1 MRGVLIPILL
11 IAALTSLDTKEVQ
24 SGIDSAAG
32 TGKPFVLPAG
42 VHSVGTIRL
51 RSGSH
56 LRFAP
61 GAVLRML
68 PLNADYAP
76 IEKLSFDPFADLETS
91 RFEHAMLFSS
101 DADGITIDGPGRI
114 ECERISRGGPK
125 PISLRRCRNVKL
137 DGFTIDRAPNYAISL
152 IGCSRVDIGRVTI
165 TRSLSDGIDLDSTSD
180 AVIHD
185 VDVESHDDAICLK
198 ASLSLG
204 GKKATRN
211 ITVERARL
219 KTASVFF
226 KLGTE
231 SYGDFSKIRVKGL
244 TMTGGVGNR
253 HGNPG
258 IALETVDG
266 GKISDV
272 VIEDVKMDGVGT
284 PVFLRIGA
292 RKEPPGELTGIKLS
306 RIEARGTRYASVIAG
321 LLDAPI
327 RDLTMEEIQVEPVG
341 APGIFD
347 PTQPVQ
353 ETRSAYPEPIQFGAI
368 PASAF
373 FFRHVARLRLSELQ
387 YLKPAASPAVLLDQ
401 VLGGWPT
408 CKEINSTR
416 GACEGNFSKKK
427 P

>member
-1 MRGVLIPILL
+1 MSIPLVLI
-11 IAALTSLDTKEVQ
+11 AVFSALDTKDVQ
-24 SGIDSAAG
+24 SGIDSAVAA
-32 TGKPFVLPAG
+32 GKPFVLPAG
-42 VHSVGTIRL
+42 IHSVGTLRL

-56 LRFAP
+56 LRFAA

-76 IEKLSFDPFADLETS
+76 IEKLGFEPFADVETS
-91 RFEHAMLFSS
+91 RFEHALLFAS
-101 DADGITIDGPGRI
+101 DADGVTIDGPGRI
-114 ECERISRGGPK
+114 ECERTSRGGPK
-125 PISLRRCRNVKL
+125 PVSLRRCRNIKL

-152 IGCSRVDIGRVTI
+152 IGCSRVDIGRVAI
-165 TRSLSDGIDLDSTSD
+165 TRSFSDGIDLDSTSN
-180 AVIHD
+180 AFIHD
-185 VDVESHDDAICLK
+185 VDVESYDDAICLK
-198 ASLSLG
+198 TSLSLG
-204 GKKATRN
+204 QKKPTRN

-244 TMTGGVGNR
+244 VMTGGVGDR

-258 IALETVDG
+258 IALETMDG

-292 RKEPPGELTGIKLS
+292 RKEPPGEMTGIRLA

-321 LLDAPI
+321 LLDEPVRRLVLEGI
-327 RDLTMEEIQVEPVG
+327 SVEPVG
-341 APGIFD
+341 ATGNFD
-347 PTQPVQ
+347 ARQRVP
-353 ETRSAYPEPIQFGAI
+353 EARSVYPEPIQFGPI

-373 FFRHVARLRLSELQ
+373 FFRHVSGLRLSELH

-401 VLGGWPT
+401 VTGSWPM
-408 CKEINSTR
+408 CKEVNSTR
-416 GACEGNFSKKK
+416 GSCDGSFSKKK

>member
-1 MRGVLIPILL
+1 VLIPILL
-11 IAALTSLDTKEVQ
+11 IAAVSSLDTKDIQ
-24 SGIDSAAG
+24 NGIDSAAG

-51 RSGSH
+51 RAGAH
-56 LRFAP
+56 LRFAA
-61 GAVLRML
+61 GAVLRMP

-76 IEKLSFDPFADLETS
+76 IEKLGFEPFADVETS
-91 RFEHAMLFSS
+91 RFEHAMLFAS
-101 DADGITIDGPGRI
+101 DADGVTIDGPGRI
-114 ECERISRGGPK
+114 ECERNSRGGPK
-125 PISLRRCRNVKL
+125 PISFRRCRNIKL

-152 IGCSRVDIGRVTI
+152 IGCSRVDIGRVAI
-165 TRSLSDGIDLDSTSD
+165 TRSLSDGIDLDNTSD

-204 GKKATRN
+204 EKKATRN
-211 ITVERARL
+211 VTVERARL

-231 SYGDFSKIRVKGL
+231 SYGDFSKIRVKDV
-244 TMTGGVGNR
+244 TMTGGVGDR

-272 VIEDVKMDGVGT
+272 VIEDVKMEGVGT
-284 PVFLRIGA
+284 PIFLRIGA
-292 RKEPPGELTGIKLS
+292 RKEPPGELTGVRLS

-321 LLDAPI
+321 LQDAPI
-327 RDLTMEEIQVEPVG
+327 RNLSMEEIRVEPVG
-341 APGIFD
+341 SAGMFD
-347 PTQPVQ
+347 AKRRVQ
-353 ETRSAYPEPIQFGAI
+353 ETRSAYPEPIQFGPI

-373 FFRHVARLRLSELQ
+373 FFRHVAGLRLREFQ
-387 YLKPAASPAVLLDQ
+387 YLKLAATPAVLLDQ
-401 VLGGWPT
+401 VTGGWPM
-408 CKEINSTR
+408 CKQIDSTR
-416 GACEGNFSKKK
+416 GACDGTFSKKK

>member
-1 MRGVLIPILL
+1 MLSTLLL
-11 IAALTSLDTKEVQ
+11 IAVVTALDTKDIQ
-24 SGIDSAAG
+24 SGIDSVAG
-32 TGKPFVLPAG
+32 TGRLFVLPAG
-42 VHSVGTIRL
+42 VHTVGTLKL
-51 RSGSH
+51 RSGTH
-56 LRFAP
+56 LRFAA
-61 GAVLRML
+61 GAVLRMK
-68 PLNADYAP
+68 PMNADYAP
-76 IEKLSFDPFADLETS
+76 IEKLGFEPFADVETS
-91 RFEHAMLFSS
+91 RFEHALLFAS
-101 DADGITIDGPGRI
+101 DADGVTIDGPGRI
-114 ECERISRGGPK
+114 ECERSSRGGPK
-125 PISLRRCRNVKL
+125 PISLRRCRNIKL

-180 AVIHD
+180 ALIHD

-204 GKKATRN
+204 EKKATRN
-211 ITVERARL
+211 IIIERAKL

-284 PVFLRIGA
+284 PIFLRIGA
-292 RKEPPGELTGIKLS
+292 RKEPPGELTGIRLL
-306 RIEARGTRYASVIAG
+306 RIEARGTRHASVIAG
-321 LLDAPI
+321 LVDAPI
-327 RDLTMEEIQVEPVG
+327 RNLSLEEIRVEPVG
-341 APGIFD
+341 SPGMFD
-347 PTQPVQ
+347 AKQSVQ
-353 ETRSAYPEPIQFGAI
+353 ETRSAYPEPIQFGPI

-373 FFRHVARLRLSELQ
+373 FFRHVAGLRLSEVH
-387 YLKPAASPAVLLDQ
+387 YSKPAASPAVLLDQ
-401 VLGGWPT
+401 VTGGWPT
-408 CKEINSTR
+408 CKQIDSTR